1 MQQIVDS
8 PSEEELKRHFTEHFH
23 TDDEFR
29 LVLEGCGYFD
39 IRDKYDEWI
48 RIEVFPGDLLVI
60 LGGCY
65 HRFIV
70 DSQVFVNFVAK
81 YFRYF

>member
-60 LGGCY
+60 PGGCY